1 MVIYDIIDNSTLPIS
16 HLTSKQTI
24 RQMIYFLECK
34 DVPSHF
40 DCGHNMLPPL
50 SSEYVNTILTQRFLT
65 NSWRGVPGFFF
76 YYLEVYVLSSEGGG
90 GKVSLKSILQHF
102 QKLPQQYICAFLRL
116 LLHLIWQAL
125 PAAAN
130 RTLLKFLM
138 QIVSLALFIVAVME
152 NALVY

>member
-1 MVIYDIIDNSTLPIS
+1 MVIYDIVDNTALPIS
-16 HLTSKQTI
+16 HLTSKQII

-50 SSEYVNTILTQRFLT
+50 SSEYVNTILTQRFLA
-65 NSWRGVPGFFF
+65 NSWRDVPGFFF
-76 YYLEVYVLSSEGGG
+76 LLPWSLCVIDGRKGE

-102 QKLPQQYICAFLRL
+102 QKLPQQYIRL
-116 LLHLIWQAL
+116 LLHLIRQAL
-125 PAAAN
+125 TAAV
-130 RTLLKFLM
+130 LKFLM
-138 QIVSLALFIVAVME
+138 QIVSLALFIAVVME